1 MSVAIMKGKI
11 DFNDIMRII
20 MFNLSLIN
28 ADRFH
33 MPWVAFMWMLLR
45 FFFFNCVYT
54 SLLVHSYDSDN
65 LHSFLSSRFPPHM
78 VPPHHTLHTTGIPH
92 PAIVTPTVKQESSQS
107 DVGSLHSS

>member
-1 MSVAIMKGKI
+1 MKGKI
-11 DFNDIMRII
+11 GFNDIMRII

-33 MPWVAFMWMLLR
+33 MPWVAFMGVLRAFLLYCIVCAHPSS
-45 FFFFNCVYT
+45 FIHF
-54 SLLVHSYDSDN
+54 DSDD

>member
-33 MPWVAFMWMLLR
+33 MLWVAFMWMLLR
-45 FFFFNCVYT
+45 FFFF
-54 SLLVHSYDSDN
+54 
-65 LHSFLSSRFPPHM
+65 
-78 VPPHHTLHTTGIPH
+78 
-92 PAIVTPTVKQESSQS
+92 
-107 DVGSLHSS
+107 

>member
-28 ADRFH
+28 AGRFH

-45 FFFFNCVYT
+45 FFFFKLCV
-54 SLLVHSYDSDN
+54 HIPPR
-65 LHSFLSSRFPPHM
+65 SF
-78 VPPHHTLHTTGIPH
+78 I
-92 PAIVTPTVKQESSQS
+92 
-107 DVGSLHSS
+107 